1 MKTEQF
7 LRHHGI
13 GGNPFSEE
21 DAQTDTV
28 FKRRCL
34 ATIHHPAWDKFF
46 GSPADPSTALVF
58 GEKGSGK
65 TALRLQASAELEK
78 YNQEHPHER
87 VFVISYDDFN
97 PYLDH
102 FRAAVHARDAAQALQ
117 RWRLQDHM
125 DAILAQGVT
134 HLIDALTSEKV
145 DLSALSLDQRRDLLL
160 LAALYDQST
169 GEPIERR
176 WSRLRRRSGF
186 RPLWSRRDLQ
196 IGFGTTLIVLLL
208 IAAFPGLRAWGI
220 WPWLL
225 LPIVLGWLYWGW
237 RLARAE
243 WFARDIRKGLRVL
256 ARDPSALR
264 WELLWFKPSELG
276 GQPLPTSARAGGEE
290 RYELLRKFQ
299 GVLHTLGYAGIIVLI
314 DRVDEPQLIEGDPR
328 KMRAL
333 VWPLLDHKF
342 LRHPGI
348 GVKLL
353 LPIELAYYLE
363 KEDKE
368 FYDRAR
374 PDKLNL
380 IKPLRWTGP
389 SLYDLAGDR
398 LRACASEPS
407 TNGDGPR
414 LRQIV
419 DDTIGDDSLKD
430 ALGNLRTPRQ
440 LFKFLHRLVEE
451 HCHRHTEDS
460 PRWTVDADT
469 FRTTYSAHI
478 RDLEAFDRGY
488 GHG

>member
-1 MKTEQF
+1 MKIDQF

-13 GGNPFSEE
+13 TGNPFSEE
-21 DAQTDTV
+21 DAQTDTI
-28 FKRRCL
+28 FKRGCL
-34 ATIHHPAWDKFF
+34 WKIHHPAWDKFF

-65 TALRLQASAELEK
+65 TALRLQSEAEFEA
-78 YNQEHPHER
+78 YNDTHPRER
-87 VFVISYDDFN
+87 VFVVSYDDFN
-97 PYLDH
+97 PFLDH
-102 FRAAVHARDAAQALQ
+102 FRESVRARDAGEALTKF
-117 RWRLQDHM
+117 RLQDHM
-125 DAILAQGVT
+125 DAILALSTTKLVDQ
-134 HLIDALTSEKV
+134 LTSERV
-145 DLSALSLDQRRDLLL
+145 DLSPLSLDQRRDLLL

-169 GEPIERR
+169 GESIEHR

-196 IGFGTTLIVLLL
+196 IGVGTTVFVVALTLMFRTLLN
-208 IAAFPGLRAWGI
+208 WSV
-220 WPWLL
+220 WPWVMGAL
-225 LPIVLGWLYWGW
+225 VAGWVYWIW
-237 RLARAE
+237 RLARAD
-243 WFARDIRKGLRVL
+243 WFAREIRKGIRVL
-256 ARDPSALR
+256 GRDPSALR

-276 GQPLPTSARAGGEE
+276 GQPLPAGVKAGAEE

-299 GVLHTLGYAGIIVLI
+299 GVLQSLGYRGIVVLI

-374 PDKLNL
+374 PDKLNM

-398 LRACASEPS
+398 LRVCRVEPS
-407 TNGDGPR
+407 ANGEGPR
-414 LRQIV
+414 LRQFI
-419 DDTIGDDSLKD
+419 DESIPDDSLKD
-430 ALGNLRTPRQ
+430 ALGHLRTPRQ
-440 LFKFLHRLVEE
+440 LFKFLHRLLEE

-460 PRWTVDADT
+460 PRWSIDADT
-469 FRTTYSAHI
+469 FRAVYTSHM
-478 RDLEAFDRGY
+478 RDIDAFDRGY

>member
-1 MKTEQF
+1 MKIDQF
-7 LRHHGI
+7 LRHFGI
-13 GGNPFSEE
+13 NGNPFSEE

-28 FKRRCL
+28 FKRGCL
-34 ATIHHPAWDKFF
+34 WKIHHPAWDKFF
-46 GSPADPSTALVF
+46 GSPTEPSTALVF

-65 TALRLQASAELEK
+65 TALRLQATAELGS
-78 YNQEHPHER
+78 YNEAHPGER

-102 FRAAVHARDAAQALQ
+102 FRAALRARDAVQALS
-117 RWRLQDHM
+117 RWRLHDHM
-125 DAILAQGVT
+125 DAILALGVT
-134 HLIDALTSEKV
+134 KLVDELTAGKV

-196 IGFGTTLIVLLL
+196 IGVGTTVLIGALTV
-208 IAAFPGLRAWGI
+208 AFAGLRSLSV

-225 LPIVLGWLYWGW
+225 LIILGGWVYWGW

-243 WFARDIRKGLRVL
+243 WFARDIRRGLRVL
-256 ARDPSALR
+256 SRDPAALR
-264 WELLWFKPSELG
+264 WELLWFSPNELS
-276 GQPLPTSARAGGEE
+276 GQPLPSAAQPTAEE

-299 GVLHTLGYAGIIVLI
+299 AVLNTLGYRGIIVLI

-333 VWPLLDHKF
+333 IWPLLDHKF

-363 KEDKE
+363 KEEKD

-374 PDKLNL
+374 PDKLNM

-389 SLYDLAGDR
+389 SLYDLASDR
-398 LRACASEPS
+398 LRACRAEPS
-407 TNGDGPR
+407 TDGEGPR
-414 LRQIV
+414 LRQFV
-419 DDTIGDDSLKD
+419 DDTIGDDTLKD
-430 ALGNLRTPRQ
+430 SLGNLRTPRQ
-440 LFKFLHRLVEE
+440 LFKFMHRLFEE
-451 HCHRHTEDS
+451 HCHRHTDDA
-460 PRWTVDADT
+460 PRWTIDPDT
-469 FRTTYSAHI
+469 FRTVYAAHL

>member
-7 LRHHGI
+7 LQHHGI
-13 GGNPFSEE
+13 AGNPFSEE

-34 ATIHHPAWDKFF
+34 ATIHHPAWNKFF

-65 TALRLQASAELEK
+65 TALRLQAIVRARGLQPGQPRPSASSSSRTTTST
-78 YNQEHPHER
+78 P
-87 VFVISYDDFN
+87 ISTTSGPPSAPSDT
-97 PYLDH
+97 
-102 FRAAVHARDAAQALQ
+102 AEALK

-125 DAILAQGVT
+125 DAILALGVT
-134 HLIDALTSEKV
+134 QLVDLLTTEKV

-196 IGFGTTLIVLLL
+196 IGFGTTLLVIAPDRRCSRRCGRWSVL
-208 IAAFPGLRAWGI
+208 
-220 WPWLL
+220 PWLL
-225 LPIVLGWLYWGW
+225 VPVAR
-237 RLARAE
+237 RLALLGLAAGPRRVVRARHPQGPPRPQPRPRRRC
-243 WFARDIRKGLRVL
+243 AGSCSGSSP
-256 ARDPSALR
+256 ASSAASPCPR
-264 WELLWFKPSELG
+264 RPDRRRGAVRAAPQVPGRCS
-276 GQPLPTSARAGGEE
+276 TRSATR
-290 RYELLRKFQ
+290 
-299 GVLHTLGYAGIIVLI
+299 GIIVLI
-314 DRVDEPQLIEGDPR
+314 DRVDEPQQIEGDPR

-333 VWPLLDHKF
+333 IWPLLDHKF

-374 PDKLNL
+374 PDKLNM

-389 SLYDLAGDR
+389 SLYDLASDR
-398 LRACASEPS
+398 LRACAHRALA
-407 TNGDGPR
+407 TNGDAARGSASSSTR
-414 LRQIV
+414 RSA
-419 DDTIGDDSLKD
+419 TTTS
-430 ALGNLRTPRQ
+430 RTPWAT
-440 LFKFLHRLVEE
+440 
-451 HCHRHTEDS
+451 CGPPASSSSSST
-460 PRWTVDADT
+460 A
-469 FRTTYSAHI
+469 
-478 RDLEAFDRGY
+478 
-488 GHG
+488 